1 MVASAKLRF
10 TAYRFSGTLWLL
22 GFTLVCVS
30 IHIPLWLSG
39 GQSKANI
46 ICLMKKRRD
55 SEMRRM
61 FPLLSPVPALGKTA
75 RRMLLWELPLV
86 LLAAVVLLVVCLSAY
101 ETDPLL
107 AARTFAEAPFYILAS
122 LVLSV
127 STSLLCDLAER
138 RR

>member
-1 MVASAKLRF
+1 
-10 TAYRFSGTLWLL
+10 
-22 GFTLVCVS
+22 
-30 IHIPLWLSG
+30 
-39 GQSKANI
+39 
-46 ICLMKKRRD
+46 
-55 SEMRRM
+55 MRRM
-61 FPLLSPVPALGKTA
+61 FTLLSPVPALGKTA

-86 LLAAVVLLVVCLSAY
+86 LLAAVGLLVVCLSAY

>member
-1 MVASAKLRF
+1 
-10 TAYRFSGTLWLL
+10 
-22 GFTLVCVS
+22 
-30 IHIPLWLSG
+30 
-39 GQSKANI
+39 
-46 ICLMKKRRD
+46 
-55 SEMRRM
+55 MRRM
-61 FPLLSPVPALGKTA
+61 FPLLSLVPALGKTA